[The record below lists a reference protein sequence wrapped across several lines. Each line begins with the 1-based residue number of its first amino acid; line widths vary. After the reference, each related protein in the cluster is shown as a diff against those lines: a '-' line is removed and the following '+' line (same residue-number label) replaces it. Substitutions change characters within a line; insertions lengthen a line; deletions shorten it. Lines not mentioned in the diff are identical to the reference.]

1 MILILDDTDNLRNR
15 FNIEFLLQ
23 DRYKQLCQLIDKKP
37 YSRDIMQLAQN
48 LSTYKVVCHHRSL
61 KILREEGNK
70 SSDEDILTM
79 KENFIRRI
87 DLLKIERIE
96 FGRDLHTNFSA
107 KTIDKNLFYTN
118 LKSFLDFYI
127 SNNVLDLKFLY
138 YGENYEEIEMMT
150 LIDKVIDEIRSIDVS
165 EFIHNQLIHD
175 GLKSLF
181 SSENPIDIIENW
193 NKKGFSKKEIIH
205 ILNENL

>member
-1 MILILDDTDNLRNR
+1 
-15 FNIEFLLQ
+15 
-23 DRYKQLCQLIDKKP
+23 
-37 YSRDIMQLAQN
+37 
-48 LSTYKVVCHHRSL
+48 
-61 KILREEGNK
+61 
-70 SSDEDILTM
+70 M

-165 EFIHNQLIHD
+165 EFRHNQLIHD